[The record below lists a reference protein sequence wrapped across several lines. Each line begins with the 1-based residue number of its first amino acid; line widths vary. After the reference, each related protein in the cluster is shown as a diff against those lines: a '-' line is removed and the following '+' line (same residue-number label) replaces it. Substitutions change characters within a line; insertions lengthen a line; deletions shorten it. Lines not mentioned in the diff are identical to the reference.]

1 MINFP
6 ITQADCLY
14 GYIEDYNKSSMDQ
27 DSYFGMIN
35 NTNQNLDQIEDDS
48 LENRYPFFD
57 QLPYVYSPIPNYYDK
72 INPFIVNFI
81 GKIDFDFIMGSVDLD
96 IEISTFLDEIDELG
110 TFKVQPYIVDGY
122 QYDNI
127 MHDGDKK
134 DVYVNIDDKLTQDQI
149 IEQVKAQDVL
159 GKELKIIVESSTY
172 QNNKV
177 GNYSIILKATDS
189 YGLESKIELKVH
201 VIDIT
206 APKIVQNKD
215 VRIPYGQ
222 KITEQELLAYFTIT
236 DNVGVISNKFILPT
250 GFEFDKAL
258 SYGKYNLTLESKD
271 SSSNTKR
278 FSFVVDVYDG
288 TAPVF
293 SRRNGQISDSI
304 TVGYSE
310 SLNYDINNIINLFE
324 AVDAIDGN
332 CDIYLKSGR
341 LKMIIGSHVLVL
353 GAKDKVNNESTLSI
367 VVTVVNDIPPIF
379 ILSDKIIQ
387 TSPARPL
394 TVEQIKQV
402 LENHILKNN
411 FVKNIEFDA
420 SEYLNKTDVEGE
432 YIVSYSY
439 LNQNNEK
446 VEDTFEIIVKGDSQA
461 KNTRVSIWTKIRIFF
476 EKLWNWICGRGFK
489 ANSEL

>member
-1 MINFP
+1 MLKTVIYTLREKENLSQEKLAE
-6 ITQADCLY
+6 ILGVSRQAVQKWETGVSVPELSKI
-14 GYIEDYNKSSMDQ
+14 IEISK
-27 DSYFGMIN
+27 YFGIS
-35 NTNQNLDQIEDDS
+35 LDTM
-48 LENRYPFFD
+48 LLGRTRR
-57 QLPYVYSPIPNYYDK
+57 
-72 INPFIVNFI
+72 IVVDELKYKDIKPLYKNIHDWEFYAS
-81 GKIDFDFIMGSVDLD
+81 GIMDEYKQSTDEGLD
-96 IEISTFLDEIDELG
+96 IE
-110 TFKVQPYIVDGY
+110 
-122 QYDNI
+122 QY
-127 MHDGDKK
+127 K
-134 DVYVNIDDKLTQDQI
+134 
-149 IEQVKAQDVL
+149 
-159 GKELKIIVESSTY
+159 
-172 QNNKV
+172 
-177 GNYSIILKATDS
+177 
-189 YGLESKIELKVH
+189 
-201 VIDIT
+201 
-206 APKIVQNKD
+206 
-215 VRIPYGQ
+215 
-222 KITEQELLAYFTIT
+222 
-236 DNVGVISNKFILPT
+236 
-250 GFEFDKAL
+250 
-258 SYGKYNLTLESKD
+258 
-271 SSSNTKR
+271 
-278 FSFVVDVYDG
+278 
-288 TAPVF
+288 
-293 SRRNGQISDSI
+293 
-304 TVGYSE
+304 
-310 SLNYDINNIINLFE
+310 NLFE

-367 VVTVVNDIPPIF
+367 VVTIVNDIPPIF

-420 SEYLNKTDVEGE
+420 SEYLNNTDVEGE